1 MVVMVVPEVEV
12 AMFFLGLLVL
22 MQPPMIL
29 KE

>member
-12 AMFFLGLLVL
+12 AMFFLEAPVL
-22 MQPPMIL
+22 IQPPMIL